1 MISLR
6 DAFRRLLGRRARGS
20 RVSVFGGLAVI
31 ACAVLLVF
39 PVAAGQRLD
48 VQTREAPLRAN
59 PGPFARVLETL
70 SYGQSVEVLEKRSG
84 WMRVRVKASGAEG
97 WAHASSLT
105 EREVALEAGSGEGAG
120 GASDEEVALA
130 GKGFNERVE
139 KNYKE
144 KNEVDYTWVDRM
156 EKFKVSDSARKR
168 FLAKGN
174 LAQGG
179 EQ

>member
-6 DAFRRLLGRRARGS
+6 DAFRRVVGTRERGS
-20 RVSVFGGLAVI
+20 RVPVFGWVAVI

-59 PGPFARVLETL
+59 PGPFARVLQTL
-70 SYGQSVEVLEKRSG
+70 SYGQSVEVLEERSG
-84 WMRVRVKASGAEG
+84 WMRVRVKATGAEG
-97 WAHASSLT
+97 WAHSSSLT
-105 EREVALEAGSGEGAG
+105 EREVALEAGSAEEAG

-139 KNYKE
+139 KRYKE
-144 KNEVDYTWVDRM
+144 KNEIDYTWVDRM
-156 EKFKVSDSARKR
+156 EKFEISDSARKR
-168 FLAKGN
+168 FVTKGN
-174 LAQGG
+174 LGQGG